1 MSLTFLPDLGTL
13 FILIE
18 LDSLDMRVIASCSVM
33 FGCCHSET
41 CFFFFLKEKWKGSG
55 TWGEGKWAEA
65 GSSGGRGNSAGDVL

>member
-41 CFFFFLKEKWKGSG
+41 CFFFFFE
-55 TWGEGKWAEA
+55 GEMEG
-65 GSSGGRGNSAGDVL
+65 

>member
-1 MSLTFLPDLGTL
+1 MSLTFLSDLGTL

-41 CFFFFLKEKWKGSG
+41 GLFLKGKWKDSG
-55 TWGEGKWAEA
+55 TWGEGKWEEA